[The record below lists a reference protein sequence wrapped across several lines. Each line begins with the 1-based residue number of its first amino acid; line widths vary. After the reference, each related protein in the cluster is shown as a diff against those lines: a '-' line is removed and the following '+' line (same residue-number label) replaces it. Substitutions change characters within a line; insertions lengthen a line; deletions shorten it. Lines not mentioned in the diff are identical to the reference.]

1 MHPTLP
7 HKKMTFLPSL
17 TTTTSISVSQAR
29 NRALNL
35 YRQWLKAAPEIV
47 DLYKLEVDEFAFR
60 RRIRQEFEKNRYVN
74 DIQIVDILLFKG
86 RTELEETLNAWKQ
99 PTHVMRYFVSDPYAK
114 PRKADFLSNF
124 YNGS

>member
-1 MHPTLP
+1 
-7 HKKMTFLPSL
+7 MTFLPSL
-17 TTTTSISVSQAR
+17 TTTTSLSIFQAK

-47 DLYKLEVDEFAFR
+47 DLYKLEVNEFALR
-60 RRIRQEFEKNRYVN
+60 RRIRQEFERNRFVK

-99 PTHVMRYFVSDPYAK
+99 PTHVMRYFASDPYAK
-114 PRKADFLSNF
+114 PKKADFLSNF
-124 YNGS
+124 FNGTQ